1 MLKGILQNELFYC
14 NHLGANQD
22 DEKDIQTF
30 SARDERGEGLVI
42 YLKDYAFREE
52 INGQMRTYIVRDTET
67 SEIVAYFALKAGLIS
82 INELVTEDETTFD
95 TLPGVEL
102 ANFAVNN
109 TYIEN
114 HPSTKG
120 VGYIVFTD
128 FILPLIEMTSETIG
142 IKVLYIFSLPETGL
156 IHRYENYGFQRL
168 SDKWE
173 DAIHQ
178 RLKPNYDRDCIF
190 MYQVV

>member
-14 NHLGANQD
+14 NHLGANPD
-22 DEKDIQTF
+22 DERDIQAF

-52 INGQMRTYIVRDTET
+52 INGQMRTYIVRDAET

-109 TYIEN
+109 AYIEN
-114 HPSTKG
+114 YPSMKG

-128 FILPLIEMTSETIG
+128 FILPLIEMASETIG

-156 IHRYENYGFQRL
+156 IHRYEKYGFQRL
-168 SDKWE
+168 SNKWE

-178 RLKPNYDRDCIF
+178 RLKPNYDKDCIF
-190 MYQVV
+190 MYLVF